1 MAAAA
6 AEKYADSAVGNVTG
20 SNSVNVFLGLGLPW
34 VIASIWE
41 EGQVG
46 NPDAPYPAD
55 GKYFVP
61 AGNLGFSVAV
71 FICCAVVCIIV
82 LLIRRKVVGGELG
95 GSHSGRALSAAIL
108 ISLWMIYILLSI
120 LQAYDYIPKESVTMG
135 VDLGARHQACH
146 CRKEKERAACYKEP
160 GQEAYAKAAGHTT
173 R

>member
-6 AEKYADSAVGNVTG
+6 AEKHADSAVGNVTG

-34 VIASIWE
+34 VIATLWE
-41 EGQVG
+41 GGQVG
-46 NPDAPYPAD
+46 NVDAPYPAD

-82 LLIRRKVVGGELG
+82 LVIRRRVVGGELG
-95 GSHSGRALSAAIL
+95 GGHFGRSLSALIL
-108 ISLWMIYILLSI
+108 MSLWAIYITMSC
-120 LQAYDYIPKESVTMG
+120 LQAYDIIDKKSVSMG

-146 CRKEKERAACYKEP
+146 CRPEAERKSCA
-160 GQEAYAKAAGHTT
+160 
-173 R
+173 